1 MCPVYPAL
9 HMSDVVPPGS
19 IAALTVTRR
28 VVMSCLAWWLK
39 TPFEV
44 SDAMQSPESSSRHR
58 ASARH
63 LPSRCVLVHLLYG
76 LVVLAD
82 LDSQTSGALSCGCLP
97 NGKSQMPAA
106 DTPALY
112 CDALG
117 VPRGSCKDDAGS
129 QLHRCFPWTLRVGV
143 NFWLR
148 LPVRATSPRPR
159 QPGCASLLYLACRAW
174 PISEWATC
182 T

>member
-28 VVMSCLAWWLK
+28 VVTSCLAWWLK

-58 ASARH
+58 ASARY

-97 NGKSQMPAA
+97 NRKSQMPAA

-112 CDALG
+112 CDALEFREALAKTMLG
-117 VPRGSCKDDAGS
+117 RSFISAFPGHCESVSTSGLGFLCELQARGLGS
-129 QLHRCFPWTLRVGV
+129 QAVLRC
-143 NFWLR
+143 
-148 LPVRATSPRPR
+148 
-159 QPGCASLLYLACRAW
+159 
-174 PISEWATC
+174 C